1 MKIVSLIERS
11 AGENRVSM
19 SPEVVKL
26 FVRKGFDVMVE
37 DGLGLQAGF
46 SRNSYVEAGAKVS
59 ADLREIISDADIILK
74 VQPTSGDACPE
85 VDFAKPAT
93 TIIGLLS
100 PYTNSDYL
108 QKLVLKK
115 LTAISMELLPRT
127 TKAQAMDALSS
138 QSNLAGYRSVIEASY
153 HFTKAFPMMMTP
165 SGTIP
170 PCKLLVIGTG
180 VAGLQAIATA
190 KRLGA
195 NVSGY
200 DIRAATKE
208 QVESLGAKF
217 ISPEMLNRQADD
229 KSGYATE
236 LSNEDKT
243 KAAEFL
249 ASIIKNYDIVITTA
263 QIPGK
268 IAPILI
274 TSDMLQSMKFGS
286 VIVDIATSSGGNV
299 EGSMIDEIVVK
310 DGITIIGYGN
320 LPSRIPCDSSRLY
333 SKNLY
338 NLLDYALLPT
348 GFNFEDEMIKQM
360 LIVKDGA
367 FLQEKFKKY

>member
-1 MKIVSLIERS
+1 
-11 AGENRVSM
+11 
-19 SPEVVKL
+19 
-26 FVRKGFDVMVE
+26 
-37 DGLGLQAGF
+37 
-46 SRNSYVEAGAKVS
+46 
-59 ADLREIISDADIILK
+59 
-74 VQPTSGDACPE
+74 
-85 VDFAKPAT
+85 
-93 TIIGLLS
+93 
-100 PYTNSDYL
+100 
-108 QKLVLKK
+108 
-115 LTAISMELLPRT
+115 MELLPRT